1 MVEIADQ
8 VVLAEWQ
15 FRFFEAGIVVFNSIV
30 ESVPLIIHRDT
41 LGEFLLNAV
50 DLPLLLLHLKGIFE
64 RDWVNLLEDGLK
76 SDEGL
81 LQDLVPV
88 VIGQVDD
95 HRHQHWE
102 GLLFVCFQDVEEV
115 VVLKEAHG
123 AISHLQMVTAD
134 ALDDTFEK
142 TGDQVL
148 DSLNLTDFK
157 DFLELSEE
165 KCLLD
170 TVGEGPVLEEA
181 FKERDC

>member
-1 MVEIADQ
+1 MV
-8 VVLAEWQ
+8 L
-15 FRFFEAGIVVFNSIV
+15 
-30 ESVPLIIHRDT
+30 
-41 LGEFLLNAV
+41 
-50 DLPLLLLHLKGIFE
+50 
-64 RDWVNLLEDGLK
+64 
-76 SDEGL
+76 
-81 LQDLVPV
+81 
-88 VIGQVDD
+88 GQVNDD
-95 HRHQHWE
+95 WYQHGE
-102 GLLFVCFQDVEEV
+102 RLVLVRFEDVEEV

-170 TVGEGPVLEEA
+170 AVGEGPVLEEA